1 MIESASL
8 LATLFVE
15 PIALPSTWRFWMMF
29 PLVACVALVYRATRA
44 RTAGELL
51 WPTVVNFFQIV
62 IGMGLIAAAF
72 YVAHW
77 AAIRFL

>member
-1 MIESASL
+1 MTSAL
-8 LATLFVE
+8 LILATIFVE

-51 WPTVVNFFQIV
+51 WPTVVNFVQIIV
-62 IGMGLIAAAF
+62 GMALIAAAF
-72 YVAHW
+72 YAAHW
-77 AAIRFL
+77 AAIRYL